1 MILDTP
7 PILGVADARILAAKA
22 DRVLYL
28 VQWNKTPLRA
38 AQAAVDILQE
48 CGANVVGALLT
59 KVNVKGQARY
69 GYGDSSDYY
78 GYFKNYYI
86 AAA

>member
-1 MILDTP
+1 
-7 PILGVADARILAAKA
+7 V
-22 DRVLYL
+22 
-28 VQWNKTPLRA
+28 VQWNKTPLRT

-48 CGANVVGALLT
+48 CGAHVAGALLT